1 MQNCHRRPETSQ
13 PCCRGRY
20 AHICGGLQRAIR
32 DGSGGQP
39 RGRAPRPP
47 PGSCQ
52 HWEDVEI
59 RSWRSSPT
67 TDSWPPGRPVHRQR
81 HSGVHAIQ
89 PRRSP
94 LGAASGI
101 SGHDGSYGL
110 TSTTAGAA
118 IRCSLSAR
126 RRDHGSMRISIS
138 TPSIMRRDEMVL
150 LRTRR
155 MESTASA
162 RRSVVRSHC
171 CRNAD
176 SAALFSGLFISATS
190 RRAISGSFTAQS
202 GSEIRRASK
211 LISSGAMNS
220 RRARNSRTSP
230 ASISATGRPRP
241 QASTAAITA
250 S

>member
-1 MQNCHRRPETSQ
+1 MPFETGAAGDRLGARRCLHQ
-13 PCCRGRY
+13 ALANVGKRR
-20 AHICGGLQRAIR
+20 R
-32 DGSGGQP
+32 DPILEVIANHGFMATGEASSLTTP
-39 RGRAPRPP
+39 
-47 PGSCQ
+47 
-52 HWEDVEI
+52 
-59 RSWRSSPT
+59 SW
-67 TDSWPPGRPVHRQR
+67 
-81 HSGVHAIQ
+81 VHAIQ

-126 RRDHGSMRISIS
+126 RRDHGSMRISNS
-138 TPSIMRRDEMVL
+138 TPSIMRRDEMAH

-155 MESTASA
+155 IESTASA